1 MTDFISLFVIVVVA
15 FIAPFIS
22 HLVPRSY
29 LPEVVVLVAGGMIV
43 GPNVLG
49 LIEVTDAITLLSEL
63 GLAFLFLLAGYEIDI
78 NEVKGKKGAVA
89 LGAWILTM
97 VLAFVAVSLVT
108 DLSPMSYEGSA
119 FVIAL
124 SATALGT
131 IMPILK
137 ERELMQTPVGKAVLA
152 HGTIGEV
159 GPIIAMAIL
168 LSVRSTLETILLLLA
183 FFAVAIVM
191 ALAPGP
197 IRRSGKRIVD
207 VFHWKAE
214 TTAQTSIRLTVV
226 VLVGLVTLASV
237 FELDVVLG
245 AFAAG
250 FIIRRAVPHG
260 REELEKKLEGISY
273 GFFIPLFFVV
283 SGSSI
288 DPAAVGENPGLLL
301 GVLGLLLAV
310 RATSVWISTFFS
322 PNSAEYSRRE
332 RATIAL
338 YATTSLP
345 MIVAVSHVAMSVNAM
360 TQETASVLIAA
371 GALSV
376 LLMPFLAALSGAA
389 VESAPVNFA
398 IVQLRRR
405 HRASRPTQQ
414 AKSRG
419 EKVRQTGRTRKPED
433 PAPRKPRKKSTIATS
448 SMPHGTSAPK
458 VKKPTVKTAT
468 AAKNGTSTAKNV
480 TGKVVP
486 SSTDGTPKPGTGA

>member
-15 FIAPFIS
+15 LLAPFIS

-78 NEVKGKKGAVA
+78 NEINGKKGAVA
-89 LGAWILTM
+89 LGAWVLTM
-97 VLAFVAVSLVT
+97 GLAFAAVSVVT
-108 DLSPMSYEGSA
+108 EMSPLSYEGSA

-137 ERELMQTPVGKAVLA
+137 ERGIMNTPVGKAVLA
-152 HGTIGEV
+152 HGTVGEV

-168 LSVRSTLETILLLLA
+168 LSVRSTFETILLLLA

-197 IRRSGKRIVD
+197 IRRFGTRIVD
-207 VFHWKAE
+207 LLHWKAE

-237 FELDVVLG
+237 FQLDVVLG

-273 GFFIPLFFVV
+273 GFFIPLFFIV
-283 SGSSI
+283 SGAGI
-288 DPAAVGENPGLLL
+288 DPAAVGEAPGLLI

-322 PNSAEYSRRE
+322 PNSADYSRRE
-332 RATIAL
+332 RATIAF

-345 MIVAVSHVAMSVNAM
+345 IIVAVSHVAMSVDAM

-389 VESAPVNFA
+389 AESAPVDFA

-419 EKVRQTGRTRKPED
+419 KKVRQTGRTRKPED
-433 PAPRKPRKKSTIATS
+433 PAPRKPPKKSTIATS
-448 SMPHGTSAPK
+448 SIPHGTSSPK
-458 VKKPTVKTAT
+458 VKQPTAKTGSVS
-468 AAKNGTSTAKNV
+468 KNGTSTTKNV
-480 TGKVVP
+480 TGKVAP
-486 SSTDGTPKPGTGA
+486 RTSSIPPKAGGGA